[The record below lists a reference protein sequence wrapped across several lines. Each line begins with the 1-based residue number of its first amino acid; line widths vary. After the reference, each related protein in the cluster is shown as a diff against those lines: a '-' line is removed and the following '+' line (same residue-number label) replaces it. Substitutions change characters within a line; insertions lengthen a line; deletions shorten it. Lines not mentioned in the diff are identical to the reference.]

1 MVYTFKS
8 EKERLEFLRSGVK
21 AVEIEPI
28 SVEQDTKEVEKK
40 PKDKPKKKKAVKK
53 DDK

>member
-1 MVYTFKS
+1 MVYTFKN
-8 EKERLEFLRSGVK
+8 EKERLEFLRSGAK

-28 SVEQDTKEVEKK
+28 EVEKETKVVEKK

>member
-1 MVYTFKS
+1 MVYTFKN

-21 AVEIEPI
+21 AVEVEPI
-28 SVEQDTKEVEKK
+28 EVEQKEEKA
-40 PKDKPKKKKAVKK
+40 PKSKPKKKKAVKK

>member
-28 SVEQDTKEVEKK
+28 EVEEKTEVEEK

-53 DDK
+53 DE